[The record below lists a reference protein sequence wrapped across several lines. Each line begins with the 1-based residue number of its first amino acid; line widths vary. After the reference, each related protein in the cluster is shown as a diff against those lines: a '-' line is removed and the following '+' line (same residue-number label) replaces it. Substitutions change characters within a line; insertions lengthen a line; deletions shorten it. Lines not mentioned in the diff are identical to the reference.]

1 MTIVVK
7 IGTSSLTD
15 AAGAIKSEAIEKL
28 CLEIANARLQFERIV
43 LVSSGAIGAGLPA
56 LGYTGSRPS
65 DPRILQAASAV
76 CQPRLMATYSE
87 EFAKYNIEVAQLL
100 MAPDD
105 FFTRKRYLHARATVE
120 ELLSAGILPIVNE
133 NDAIADDAIRW
144 GDNDRI
150 AALLAQLL
158 NAQQLI
164 MLTDT
169 DGLYSHDP
177 HEKTS
182 EEANLIHEIK
192 FQEELDAQVGDSS
205 STQGSGG
212 MASKLAAAQM
222 ASWAGVTTTI
232 ASATREKVVI
242 DALVKDKKM
251 GTTIHPHPKPLSA
264 RKLWI
269 AFALLP
275 KGRLTI
281 DEGAEI
287 ALVKDGG
294 SLLSVGVVK
303 STGDFL
309 QNDAVD
315 IENRQGEI
323 IARGLS
329 AVASTELASA
339 LRNNLKQSPVKSTNE
354 VVHRDDLVLLKN

>member
-1 MTIVVK
+1 VTIVVK

-15 AAGAIKSEAIEKL
+15 ASGAIKSEAIEKL
-28 CLEIANARLQFERIV
+28 CLEIAKARDQFERII

-56 LGYTGSRPS
+56 LGYSGIRPS

-76 CQPRLMATYSE
+76 GQPRLMATYSE
-87 EFAKYNIEVAQLL
+87 EFSKYNIEVAQLL

-158 NAQQLI
+158 NAEHLI

-177 HEKTS
+177 HAETS
-182 EEANLIHEIK
+182 KKANLIHEIK

-242 DALVKDKKM
+242 DALSKEEKV

-269 AFALLP
+269 AFALIP
-275 KGRLTI
+275 KGKLII
-281 DEGAEI
+281 DEGAEV

-303 STGDFL
+303 SIGDFL
-309 QNDAVD
+309 RNDAVD
-315 IENRQGEI
+315 IENQQGETI
-323 IARGLS
+323 GRGLS
-329 AVASTELASA
+329 AVTSTELNFAFGNSSNVPSNRSA
-339 LRNNLKQSPVKSTNE
+339 NE
-354 VVHRDDLVLLKN
+354 IIHRDDLVLLKS

>member
-15 AAGAIKSEAIEKL
+15 AAGAIKSEAIKKL
-28 CLEIANARLQFERIV
+28 CSEIANARKKFERIV

-56 LGYTGSRPS
+56 LGHTGSRPS
-65 DPRILQAASAV
+65 DPRVLQAASAIG
-76 CQPRLMATYSE
+76 QPRLMATYSE
-87 EFAKYNIEVAQLL
+87 EFSKYDIDVAQLL

-105 FFTRKRYLHARATVE
+105 FFARKRYLHARATVD

-158 NAQQLI
+158 NAEHLI

-177 HEKTS
+177 NEKTA
-182 EEANLIHEIK
+182 EKANLIHDIK

-232 ASATREKVVI
+232 ASSTRENVVV
-242 DALVKDKKM
+242 DALLKDKKM

-269 AFALLP
+269 AFALIP
-275 KGRLTI
+275 KGELII
-281 DEGAEI
+281 DEGAEV
-287 ALVKDGG
+287 ALVEDGG
-294 SLLSVGVVK
+294 SLLSVGVTESAGEFV
-303 STGDFL
+303 GNEAINIRN
-309 QNDAVD
+309 Q
-315 IENRQGEI
+315 QGEI

-329 AVASTELASA
+329 AASSEELHSVLNHGSNNPSGKSA
-339 LRNNLKQSPVKSTNE
+339 IE
-354 VVHRDDLVLLKN
+354 IIHRDDLVLLKS